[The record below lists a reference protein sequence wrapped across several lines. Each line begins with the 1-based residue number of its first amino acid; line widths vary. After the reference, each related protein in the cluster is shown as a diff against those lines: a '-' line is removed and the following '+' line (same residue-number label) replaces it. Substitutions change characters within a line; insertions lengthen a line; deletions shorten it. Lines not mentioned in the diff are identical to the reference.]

1 MKKSERELKESVIV
15 DMNDFLMEYG
25 AKKLGNRDDL
35 AEVIYKAAKDDVKG
49 LDTLFKDNG
58 EARER
63 IYKAI
68 GQGFLSDYES
78 GKSAEQIDQ
87 DSESLVQQA
96 IHYLGKHEKD
106 LDNWKFN

>member
-1 MKKSERELKESVIV
+1 MKKSERELKESVVV

-35 AEVIYKAAKDDVKG
+35 AEVIYNAAKDDVKG

-78 GKSAEQIDQ
+78 DKSADQIEQ
-87 DSESLVQQA
+87 DSESLVHQA
-96 IHYLGKHEKD
+96 LSYLGKHEKQ
-106 LDNWKFN
+106 LDDWKFN